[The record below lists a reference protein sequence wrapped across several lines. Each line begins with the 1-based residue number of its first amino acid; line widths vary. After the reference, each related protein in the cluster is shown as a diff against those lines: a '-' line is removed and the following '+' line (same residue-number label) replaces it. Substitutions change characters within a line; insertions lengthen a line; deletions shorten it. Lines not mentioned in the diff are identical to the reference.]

1 MAILIIYSLFT
12 IIFFTLIKN
21 FFFKKNFLIE
31 NLSKNSHNL
40 LLKNDFKKPKFY
52 LGGLYFLFILF
63 FIFLDISQVFLACI
77 TLIYF
82 VGLSSDLN
90 ILNSPKI
97 RLILQILIIFLLVY
111 GANSFVEETRIDIVD
126 SLLANFYFKS
136 IFTIFCFLV
145 LINGLN
151 FIDGVNLNLIGYT
164 FTVLLCLN
172 LIILR
177 DNISFNYEYFQ
188 FLLISLIILA
198 IFNYSSSIIMG
209 DGGAYT
215 IGLLLGFLLIKVA
228 NENYIVSPF
237 YVLNVLWYPAFENLF
252 SIIRKIKSNISI
264 SKSDNFHLHH
274 LIYNFLNKNY
284 KKKKEINNTRTGI
297 IINCYN
303 SIFIFTASIYS
314 YHTLTL
320 IFLLIL
326 NVLVYVFIYRYLY
339 MRLYK

>member
-198 IFNYSSSIIMG
+198 IFNYS
-209 DGGAYT
+209 
-215 IGLLLGFLLIKVA
+215 
-228 NENYIVSPF
+228 
-237 YVLNVLWYPAFENLF
+237 
-252 SIIRKIKSNISI
+252 
-264 SKSDNFHLHH
+264 
-274 LIYNFLNKNY
+274 
-284 KKKKEINNTRTGI
+284 
-297 IINCYN
+297 
-303 SIFIFTASIYS
+303 
-314 YHTLTL
+314 
-320 IFLLIL
+320 
-326 NVLVYVFIYRYLY
+326 
-339 MRLYK
+339 